1 MATVILLGT
10 LDTKG
15 MEYDYLRQCIQQAGC
30 DVILIDVG
38 IKGQPQIKPD
48 IPHEQVAQAANVDLA
63 QLVATGDRNT
73 AIEAMAR
80 GATRVVLDLFQHG
93 RVQGIFGLGGFGSST
108 LVTQVMRA
116 LPIGLPKLVV
126 ATMVAGDTRPFV
138 GAVDITMMHSVVDM
152 AGINRISEH
161 ILTNAAAGIAGMA
174 TAYATFKARSSGKP
188 LIGITMFSVTAPC
201 VNEARTY
208 LEEHGYEVLVFHANG
223 TGGQSMETLVK
234 DGFLAGILDITPTE
248 LADELLGGIM
258 SAGPQRLEAA
268 GAKGIPQI
276 VSLGALDMV
285 NFGPMNTV
293 PDKFRRRKL
302 YNHNEALTLM
312 RTTEEENAELGRLM
326 ARKLNQAQGPI
337 VVFIPLHGFS
347 LLDVEGAPFYDP
359 TADQAL
365 ISNLK
370 DHLNKDIEFHELEMD
385 LNDPRFARAMASRL
399 DEYVQTQIKQPAS
412 NQHTTA

>member
-15 MEYDYLRQCIQQAGC
+15 MEYDYLRQRIQQAGC

-38 IKGQPQIKPD
+38 IKGQPQLKPG
-48 IPHEQVAQAANVDLA
+48 IPREQVAQAAGVDLA
-63 QLVATGDRNT
+63 QLAATGDRNT
-73 AIEAMAR
+73 AIETMAR
-80 GATRVVLDLFQHG
+80 GATKVVLDLFQQG

-108 LVTQVMRA
+108 LVTRVMRA

-126 ATMVAGDTRPFV
+126 STMVAGDTRPYV
-138 GAVDITMMHSVVDM
+138 GAVDITMMYSVVDI

-161 ILTNAAAGIAGMA
+161 ILTNAAAGISGMA
-174 TAYATFKARSSGKP
+174 TAYEAFKARSSGKP
-188 LIGITMFSVTAPC
+188 LIGATMFTVTAPC
-201 VNEARTY
+201 VNEARKY
-208 LEEHGYEVLVFHANG
+208 LEEHGYEVLVFHATG

-234 DGFLAGILDITPTE
+234 DGFLAGILDSTTTE
-248 LADELLGGIM
+248 LADELVGGIL

-293 PDKFRRRKL
+293 PDTFRRRKL

-326 ARKLNQAQGPI
+326 AHKLNQAQGPV

-359 TADQAL
+359 KADQAL

-370 DHLNKDIEFHELEMD
+370 DHLNKDIEVHELEMD

-399 DEYVQTQIKQPAS
+399 DEYVHTQIKQPA
-412 NQHTTA
+412 NNPLTAS